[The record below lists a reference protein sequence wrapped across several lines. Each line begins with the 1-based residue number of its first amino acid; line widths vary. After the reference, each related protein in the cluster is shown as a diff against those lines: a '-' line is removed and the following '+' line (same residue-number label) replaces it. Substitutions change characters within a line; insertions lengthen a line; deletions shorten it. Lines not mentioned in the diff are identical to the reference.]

1 MIFFKS
7 TILIGIISICSYIG
21 FYKAKTYDNRVI
33 ELKKFQNALSMMK
46 SKIEFTYEPL
56 KNIFEEISRIIYKD
70 NENIFLKT
78 AKKDKAIYISWTES
92 LDEVR
97 NDLLLEDKEIIK
109 MLGKLLGKTDVRGQV
124 NEILLTENLIQKQIE
139 KAEIEKEKNMK
150 LCRSMGIILG
160 LGICIILI

>member
-1 MIFFKS
+1 MIFLKNI
-7 TILIGIISICSYIG
+7 ILIGIIGISTYIG
-21 FYKAKTYDNRVI
+21 FLKSRTYENRVK
-33 ELKKFQNALSMMK
+33 ELKKIQNSLVMMK

-70 NENIFLKT
+70 KENIFLNTINKNKEIFL
-78 AKKDKAIYISWTES
+78 AWSQS
-92 LDEVR
+92 VDEIK
-97 NDLLLEDKEIIK
+97 NDLLIEDKEIIK
-109 MLGKLLGKTDVRGQV
+109 MMGKLLGKTDVKGQI
-124 NEILLTENLIQKQIE
+124 NEIALTENLIQKQIE